1 MSAALLGSGRVSTD
15 RRDVVINKDLN
26 IAVNR
31 PIDPFEA
38 LRSLCMSPNPPHLP
52 AWTSSTV
59 VVIGV
64 IAAVAISA
72 VVGSAVPLVALTIP
86 AAILG
91 YRAGWRAGTPPTP
104 AALPEASELSAE
116 SIVAPSSV
124 PEPSPEPLAEGARQ
138 WVDEVAVLERMGGS
152 IEILMELTDLFANE
166 NVRRLAA
173 LRAAISAGDPLQ
185 VSREA
190 HGIKSGL
197 TNFCAEEA
205 VALAFQIEDSAKKGS
220 LDGLETATDVLEAVL
235 NSVTEQLTMMGKAA

>member
-1 MSAALLGSGRVSTD
+1 
-15 RRDVVINKDLN
+15 
-26 IAVNR
+26 
-31 PIDPFEA
+31 
-38 LRSLCMSPNPPHLP
+38 
-52 AWTSSTV
+52 

-72 VVGSAVPLVALTIP
+72 GVGSAVPLVALTIP

-124 PEPSPEPLAEGARQ
+124 PEPSPEPLADSPEPLAEGARQ